1 MNTKTTKQTTRQVLP
16 AKTAAA
22 SQFDRSLSSQL
33 RGLLGAPSNR
43 VILRD
48 SVVVAANLPPLET
61 VGDDGDMHINVSK
74 NAQTDLGKL
83 LAMESPLICNADNVG
98 SFASMLGFWYFLSCP
113 TVPRFATLPGSR
125 VHQFSRQE
133 KALLRNMDNVRIYV
147 AHHMW
152 KTIQAYP
159 DVGQALVD
167 CTLDFDSY
175 VYTFKENKT
184 VRTRINSS
192 SWWVLTLKRIREALI
207 SGRAYP
213 DFYELKPASC
223 PKGTGDNF
231 AVTEQQFQYYVK
243 RFVAPHVDLPLTDIE
258 ASIEVNVPQAEKP
271 GKKKKQKDQAVAGTN
286 EFDRL
291 KATAD
296 AIAGDTTSGADV
308 VAAIDERSADESTGV
323 PTEAVEAAL
332 DRDSSLSTDPV
343 PDAPAEVQ
351 DAPAETST
359 AANE

>member
-1 MNTKTTKQTTRQVLP
+1 MNTKINKHQSARQSLP
-16 AKTAAA
+16 SKPAAA

-61 VGDDGDMHINVSK
+61 VGDDGDLYINVSK

-83 LAMESPLICNADNVG
+83 LAMESPLICQADNVG

-113 TVPRFATLPGSR
+113 SMPRFATLPGSR
-125 VHQFSRQE
+125 VHQVSRQE

-152 KTIQAYP
+152 KTVLTYP
-159 DVGQALVD
+159 EVAEALKN
-167 CTLDFDSY
+167 CQLDFDSY
-175 VYTFKENKT
+175 VYTFQDNKT
-184 VRTRINSS
+184 VRMRINSS

-207 SGRAYP
+207 NGRDYP

-223 PKGTGDNF
+223 PKGTGEDF
-231 AVTEQQFQYYVK
+231 KVTEQQFQYFVK
-243 RFVAPHVDLPLTDIE
+243 RFIAPHVDLPLTDIE
-258 ASIEVNVPQAEKP
+258 SSIEVHVPQAEKQ
-271 GKKKKQKDQAVAGTN
+271 GKKKKNKPVEKVDGEGDAATTDTAAVET
-286 EFDRL
+286 
-291 KATAD
+291 
-296 AIAGDTTSGADV
+296 
-308 VAAIDERSADESTGV
+308 TGV

-332 DRDSSLSTDPV
+332 DQTSDLKTAEEDEVPV
-343 PDAPAEVQ
+343 APAEVQ
-351 DAPAETST
+351 EAPAEAT
-359 AANE
+359 ATANE